1 MASIDYK
8 ITREVYDWIQLNHL
22 FLNVHIAFNY
32 FTYMIKMFFFN
43 HSYITIIIAVITIWA
58 MPVYSNNIQ
67 ELQSMVQF
75 Y

>member
-8 ITREVYDWIQLNHL
+8 ITGEVYDWIQLNHL

-58 MPVYSNNIQ
+58 MPVYSDNIE